1 MFPSQKETW
10 YYPAGASF
18 SDRQFSDRLQQFYE
32 RQTAACFRKKLITK
46 HGHLPVHFLCIG
58 SDRVTG
64 DCLGPLIGYKLSH
77 YLPPGSVIGTLEH
90 PVHALN
96 LAAVLEMLAT
106 DDCGFYVAVDA
117 SLGDAH
123 HIGCITLSPGAMQ
136 PGLGVRK
143 DLPLVGHVSV
153 TGIVGTLSD
162 SGDALLQGTRLSL
175 VMTLADSITQGLL
188 RYYSLC
194 TP

>member
-77 YLPPGSVIGTLEH
+77 YLPPGSVIGTL
-90 PVHALN
+90 
-96 LAAVLEMLAT
+96 
-106 DDCGFYVAVDA
+106 
-117 SLGDAH
+117 
-123 HIGCITLSPGAMQ
+123 
-136 PGLGVRK
+136 
-143 DLPLVGHVSV
+143 
-153 TGIVGTLSD
+153 
-162 SGDALLQGTRLSL
+162 
-175 VMTLADSITQGLL
+175 
-188 RYYSLC
+188 
-194 TP
+194 